1 MPPDEDSEPS
11 TSEHRPPANGA
22 AERPPVQGALPGE
35 LDPRRPQH
43 QRNRRSPKAL
53 TTVALGGQ
61 ILAALL
67 SFAVLMGSGLAWATY
82 RNFSADIRRVNAI
95 RSDTA
100 AAKQNIDGSD
110 QNILIVGND
119 DRDSATDAELAALG
133 TTRDGGTYN
142 TDTMMLLHVPA
153 DGSKA
158 TVISF
163 PRDSYVAI
171 PGHGMDKL
179 NAAYPLGV
187 RDGHGDKSR
196 GAQLLVD
203 TIENLTGLKL
213 DHFVQVDLLGF
224 YRISNAIGGVTVCL
238 NGAMGPATYVG
249 QTGDGYDSGYEPDGS
264 FVRSYSGINLHKG
277 LNVIQGS
284 QALAFVRQ
292 RHGLPNGDL
301 DRINRQHYFLSA
313 VFRKVSSAGTLVNPF
328 KLQKLLSAITS
339 SLTMDDSSSGHAGL
353 DPLKLA
359 QQMQNL
365 QAGSVRFTTIPTS
378 GFATE
383 DVGSVVVVNTAA
395 MRDFINALIG
405 SPAVTALQKAVAAN
419 PATVT
424 VRVVNDT
431 STNGIE
437 VRTAAALQRLGFTTT
452 IPQPTSAVLD
462 KTTIQYP
469 AGQESAAKALQ
480 AAVPGAAV
488 QQTSSVTTLTLALG
502 NNGVRVKTLTRTT
515 PAPAGGSGASSGSSA
530 PGGTTVTN
538 AAQNTCID

>member
-1 MPPDEDSEPS
+1 
-11 TSEHRPPANGA
+11 
-22 AERPPVQGALPGE
+22 
-35 LDPRRPQH
+35 
-43 QRNRRSPKAL
+43 
-53 TTVALGGQ
+53 
-61 ILAALL
+61 
-67 SFAVLMGSGLAWATY
+67 
-82 RNFSADIRRVNAI
+82 
-95 RSDTA
+95 
-100 AAKQNIDGSD
+100 
-110 QNILIVGND
+110 
-119 DRDSATDAELAALG
+119 
-133 TTRDGGTYN
+133 
-142 TDTMMLLHVPA
+142 
-153 DGSKA
+153 
-158 TVISF
+158 
-163 PRDSYVAI
+163 
-171 PGHGMDKL
+171 
-179 NAAYPLGV
+179 
-187 RDGHGDKSR
+187 
-196 GAQLLVD
+196 
-203 TIENLTGLKL
+203 
-213 DHFVQVDLLGF
+213 
-224 YRISNAIGGVTVCL
+224 
-238 NGAMGPATYVG
+238 
-249 QTGDGYDSGYEPDGS
+249 
-264 FVRSYSGINLHKG
+264 
-277 LNVIQGS
+277 
-284 QALAFVRQ
+284 
-292 RHGLPNGDL
+292 
-301 DRINRQHYFLSA
+301 
-313 VFRKVSSAGTLVNPF
+313 
-328 KLQKLLSAITS
+328 
-339 SLTMDDSSSGHAGL
+339 
-353 DPLKLA
+353 
-359 QQMQNL
+359 MQNL